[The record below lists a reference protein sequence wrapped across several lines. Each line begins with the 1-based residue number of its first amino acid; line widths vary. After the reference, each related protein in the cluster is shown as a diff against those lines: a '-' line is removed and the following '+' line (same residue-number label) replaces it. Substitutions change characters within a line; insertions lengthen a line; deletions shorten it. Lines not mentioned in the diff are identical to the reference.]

1 MYKNDDNLIG
11 AKKYI
16 EEYIKVSG
24 ISASMFLDQLYKIP
38 MTEWRD
44 STFGF
49 LLTVM
54 EEILGEVSQ
63 SGMMLPVD
71 S

>member
-1 MYKNDDNLIG
+1 MIQ
-11 AKKYI
+11 
-16 EEYIKVSG
+16 S
-24 ISASMFLDQLYKIP
+24 LDSTLQITEDTVLNP

-54 EEILGEVSQ
+54 EEILGEGSQ
-63 SGMMLPVD
+63 SGMTLELD